1 MAVWASGDRIHKET
15 SVLRNSRVVA
25 FNESLDRLWFKK
37 CKLILTVNHFQ
48 YFKKRVPGWG
58 RRRLC
63 QCQAT
68 QSCWLSAPACISLI
82 WQPQTAGSST
92 GQITGPLGVLP
103 RRGCSILISSCCRL
117 MKCCRRYRAVQIIE
131 LKRCFCVSPRPGT
144 APRDGFRIDA
154 SVYCKKMCLVR
165 NKMCFKY
172 SSDGKEWNRKTI
184 CHCSIYVLSLTVF
197 MKKPDA
203 YKKKW

>member
-1 MAVWASGDRIHKET
+1 MANGASVYFQNGSNDSKRTRWPYEPQVIEFLKKRLLFVAT
-15 SVLRNSRVVA
+15 VLLF

-37 CKLILTVNHFQ
+37 CKLILIVNHFP
-48 YFKKRVPGWG
+48 YFKKRVPEWG

-144 APRDGFRIDA
+144 AQRDGFRIDA
-154 SVYCKKMCLVR
+154 SV
-165 NKMCFKY
+165 
-172 SSDGKEWNRKTI
+172 
-184 CHCSIYVLSLTVF
+184 
-197 MKKPDA
+197 
-203 YKKKW
+203 